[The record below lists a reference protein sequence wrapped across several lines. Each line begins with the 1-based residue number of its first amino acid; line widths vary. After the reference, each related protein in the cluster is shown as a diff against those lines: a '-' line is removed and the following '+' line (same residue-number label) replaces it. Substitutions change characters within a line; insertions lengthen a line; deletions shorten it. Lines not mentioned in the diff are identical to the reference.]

1 MATDT
6 TAALRIL
13 FGADTRQFDK
23 ALIQSTKRLRATGKK
38 MQSIGRGLTVGLTA
52 PLTAIGV
59 SSFRTAR
66 DFEFSMQRV
75 AAVSGAT
82 ETQLQALSAQARE
95 LGRTTVFTAA
105 DVAGLSGIVRPP
117 RLQHQRDPEGNRRNP
132 RPCPS
137 IRNRPLHRCRRSGCD
152 LACLW
157 IGRQRNRTRHRCDG
171 FQLRQQRTRHV
182 VVPRVH
188 EVRRARG
195 QKCWALN

>member
-105 DVAGLSGIVRPP
+105 DVAGLQESFA
-117 RLQHQRDPEGNRRNP
+117 RLGFSTSEIQKVTEGTLAL
-132 RPCPS
+132 PS
-137 IRNRPLHRCRRSGCD
+137 IRNRPSTAADVAGATLRAFGLDASETGRVTD
-152 LACLW
+152 VWLPAC
-157 IGRQRNRTRHRCDG
+157 
-171 FQLRQQRTRHV
+171 QQRTRHV
-182 VVPRVH
+182 VVRESMKFVAPRL
-188 EVRRARG
+188 
-195 QKCWALN
+195 CWV